1 LPIYIVKDMMKKNLI
16 LSLKIILSL
25 LAIFLSLT
33 GCATMQAENRHAVPQ
48 VITVEKGLT
57 VHTYNDFAEMRK
69 AYMYRGGNP
78 AIMNRVKGFYSDTDN
93 SIHCLKWDFYTCGHE
108 LFHALQY
115 KGDKTLFV
123 EKGYEH
129 FKGYNYTSQE

>member
-1 LPIYIVKDMMKKNLI
+1 MPICIVKGIMKKNLRKSSNLI
-16 LSLKIILSL
+16 LTI
-25 LAIFLSLT
+25 LAISLVFT
-33 GCATMQAENRHAVPQ
+33 GCATMQSENSHAIPQ

-57 VHTYNDFAEMRK
+57 VHTYNDFEEMRK
-69 AYMYRGGNP
+69 AYMYSGGNP
-78 AIMNRVKGFYSDTDN
+78 SIMKYVKGFYSDRDN

-129 FKGYNYTSQE
+129 FKGLNYTSTE